1 MLRYVEKNIAL
12 PCYVKKR
19 RKKYSFASLCK
30 KKEEKNIALP
40 HYAKKK
46 KKKHSFASLCKKKE
60 NKVKELAWKEIV
72 GPRAIYNYPYNFQLF
87 F

>member
-1 MLRYVEKNIAL
+1 MIRMI
-12 PCYVKKR
+12 VKI
-19 RKKYSFASLCK
+19 RKKHSFASLCK

-60 NKVKELAWKEIV
+60 NKVKELAWEEIV
-72 GPRAIYNYPYNFQLF
+72 SPRAIYNYPYNFQLF